1 MPRPIHAILNLSVLS
16 NNLKIVR
23 HYAPKSKIWS
33 VIKANAYGHGLAH
46 VWQSLAMTDGFAL
59 LDLND
64 AIFLREQGWQ
74 KPILLLE
81 GFFEVS
87 DLPLLARY
95 RLTTTVHN
103 SWQLAMLKKAKLEA
117 PLDIYLKLNSGMNRL
132 GFSGE
137 AIYKIWQ
144 EAKASNNISKITL
157 MSHFSSANN
166 TKSIKDQHIFIK
178 KSCKGILTERSLAN
192 SAAILWHPSTHYD
205 WVRPGIILYG
215 AAPPNSHVAI
225 LNDTGLRPVM
235 SLHSKLLAVQ
245 TLGSGVNIGY
255 GNFCQTKN
263 TMRIG
268 IVACGYADG
277 YPRHAPQGIPII
289 VDGFLT
295 HTIGM
300 VSMDM
305 LAVDLTPCPKA
316 DINSNV
322 ELWGENLSIDKVAAA
337 ANTISHELMCALTE
351 RVPVILH
358 MNS

>member
-1 MPRPIHAILNLSVLS
+1 MPRPISAILNLSALS
-16 NNLKIVR
+16 NNLKVVR
-23 HYAPKSKIWS
+23 HYAPKAKIWS
-33 VIKANAYGHGLAH
+33 VIKANAYGHGLAR
-46 VWQSLAMTDGFAL
+46 VWQSLATTDGFAL

-81 GFFEVS
+81 GFFEAS
-87 DLPLLARY
+87 DLPLLDRY

-103 SWQLAMLKKAKLEA
+103 AWQLATLKKAKLET

-137 AIYKIWQ
+137 AMYKIWQ

-157 MSHFSSANN
+157 MSHFANADN
-166 TKSIKDQHIFIK
+166 TVGIQDQYTFIEE
-178 KSCKGILTERSLAN
+178 SCKGILVERSLAN

-215 AAPPNSHVAI
+215 ASPNGHVTT
-225 LNDTGLRPVM
+225 LKDTGLRPVM

-245 TLGSGVNIGY
+245 TLEAGAGVGY
-255 GNFCQTKN
+255 GNCYHTK
-263 TMRIG
+263 TAMRIG

-277 YPRHAPQGIPII
+277 YPRHAPQGTPII
-289 VDGFLT
+289 VDGILT
-295 HTIGM
+295 HTIGA

-305 LAVDLTPCPKA
+305 LAVDLTPCPQA
-316 DINSNV
+316 GINSKV
-322 ELWGENLSIDKVAAA
+322 ELWGENLSIDEVAAA
-337 ANTISHELMCALTE
+337 ANTIGYELMCALAA
-351 RVPVILH
+351 RVPVVSHLD
-358 MNS
+358 

>member
-1 MPRPIHAILNLSVLS
+1 MPRPIYAILNLPVLS

-81 GFFEVS
+81 GFFEAS
-87 DLPLLARY
+87 DLPLLIRY
-95 RLTTTVHN
+95 HLTTTVHS
-103 SWQLAMLKKAKLEA
+103 SWQLAMLKKVKLKA

-137 AIYKIWQ
+137 TIYKIWQ
-144 EAKASNNISKITL
+144 EAKANNNINKITL
-157 MSHFSSANN
+157 MSHFSSADN
-166 TKSIKDQHIFIK
+166 IKTIQDQYIFIK
-178 KSCKGILTERSLAN
+178 KSCKGILAERSLAN
-192 SAAILWHPSTHYD
+192 SAAILWHPSTHHD

-215 AAPPNSHVAI
+215 AAPNGHVTI

-235 SLHSKLLAVQ
+235 SLYSKLLAVQ
-245 TLGSGVNIGY
+245 TLEAGVNVGY
-255 GNFCQTKN
+255 GNFCQTKT

-277 YPRHAPQGIPII
+277 YPRHAPQGTPII

-316 DINSNV
+316 DINSDV
-322 ELWGENLSIDKVAAA
+322 ELWGENLSIDIVAAA
-337 ANTISHELMCALTE
+337 ANTISYELMCALAT
-351 RVPVILH
+351 RVPIILH
-358 MNS
+358 TNS